1 MKRKK
6 SIAARLGIAAFAL
19 TLVTTCMT
27 GGTLAKY
34 ASEVSGTGTAVAAK
48 WEFKAGKDAS
58 SVSDSAFGDF
68 TLAETKT
75 TNVNVKNTAIAP
87 GDSGTAKAYYEF
99 TNTEVAA
106 TVTTYINITAAEK
119 AKLPKNLEIK
129 VGETWTKVSTI
140 TVGSDIK
147 IATKDLSLADM
158 SDSSKA
164 KGSMDIE
171 WRWAFDESSNTD
183 KDKEDTADGKTPTT
197 GTITVKVTAEQKAA
211 AAS

>member
-6 SIAARLGIAAFAL
+6 SIAARLGLTAFAL

-34 ASEVSGTGTAVAAK
+34 ASEVSGTGTVLAAK
-48 WEFKAGKDAS
+48 WEFKAGKGADA
-58 SVSDSAFGDF
+58 VSDSAFGDF

-99 TNTEVAA
+99 INTEVAA
-106 TVTTYINITAAEK
+106 TVTTYIKITTAEK
-119 AKLPKNLEIK
+119 AKLPTNLEIK
-129 VGETWTKVSTI
+129 VDGTWTKVSTM
-140 TVGSDIK
+140 TADTDIK
-147 IATKDLSLADM
+147 ITTKDLSLADM

-171 WRWAFDESSNTD
+171 WRWAFDETSNTN
-183 KDKEDTADGKTPTT
+183 KDTEDTANGKAPTS

>member
-34 ASEVSGTGTAVAAK
+34 ASEVSGTGTVLAAK

-58 SVSDSAFGDF
+58 SVSESAFGNF

-119 AKLPKNLEIK
+119 AKLPTNLEIK
-129 VGETWTKVSTI
+129 VDGTWTKVSTM
-140 TVGSDIK
+140 TAGSDIK
-147 IATKDLSLADM
+147 IATKDVTLNDM
-158 SDSSKA
+158 GTAAA

-171 WRWAFDESSNTD
+171 WRWAFDETTNTN
-183 KDKEDTADGKTPTT
+183 KDTEDTANGKAPTS